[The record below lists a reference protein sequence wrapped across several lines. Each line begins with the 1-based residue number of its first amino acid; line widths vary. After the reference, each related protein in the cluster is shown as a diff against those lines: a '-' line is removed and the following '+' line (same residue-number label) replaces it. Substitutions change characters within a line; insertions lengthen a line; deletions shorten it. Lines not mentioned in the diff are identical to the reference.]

1 MLRLT
6 DSAHASWTVVRA
18 DDKKAARLA
27 IIRDLITRID
37 YKHANPHPPREP
49 AILARF
55 DETCLTNGL
64 LAA

>member
-6 DSAHASWTVVRA
+6 DSANAPWMVVRA

-37 YKHANPHPPREP
+37 YKDAKPHAPREP
-49 AILARF
+49 AILTRF
-55 DETCLTNGL
+55 DETCLTSGL